1 MLGSEELVKALNNW
15 KIKPESI
22 AFPELAKVEKVE
34 EVVDAGKDKKKKGK
48 KDGKKGGKG
57 MNKDAKE
64 EGEQEEEFKFKV
76 TRFFNESYNALI
88 ENRKIDLCKG
98 LNLSSEQLYS
108 KVKNIALHRYEHKLP
123 ENVWQLEC
131 L

>member
-1 MLGSEELVKALNNW
+1 
-15 KIKPESI
+15 
-22 AFPELAKVEKVE
+22 
-34 EVVDAGKDKKKKGK
+34 
-48 KDGKKGGKG
+48 

-131 L
+131 LQTKGQKTAFLKNACQKLGI